1 MKQLQDKPAP
11 PRPGGKPPTWIVVV
25 ENILKVMVAILVV
38 ILAIV
43 LHDVFNDRD
52 PMDRLPSWESERW
65 FTPVA
70 LRTTLPFLP
79 DAVGGADAVQWRR

>member
-1 MKQLQDKPAP
+1 ME
-11 PRPGGKPPTWIVVV
+11 KPPAWIVVV
-25 ENILKVMVAILVV
+25 ENILKIMVAILVV

-70 LRTTLPFLP
+70 LCPSLLFLP
-79 DAVGGADAVQWRR
+79 DAAGGATAVQWRR